1 MAKTWTRGDSSSTVL
16 TVRVR
21 KHWSRFKGKVVES
34 QSLKVLSAWQ
44 GPKQPDLNSA
54 LTLFW
59 AERGTTGP
67 LRTFQ
72 PGGIRG
78 SVSSGI
84 MGDNWTSP
92 HLRKTKH
99 EEFLVCSHFVLIKKQ
114 LTWHR
119 LFFYSYFEMSWILK
133 EARLK
138 TRFGWSS
145 LPDCYQN
152 LPLSFEHLGFHFSL
166 RNNSSPI

>member
-1 MAKTWTRGDSSSTVL
+1 MAKTWIRGDSSRTVL
-16 TVRVR
+16 TVRVT
-21 KHWSRFKGKVVES
+21 KHWSRFNGRAVES
-34 QSLKVLSAWQ
+34 LSLKVLSAWQ
-44 GPKQPDLNSA
+44 GPKQHSLNSA
-54 LTLFW
+54 LTLLW
-59 AERGTTGP
+59 AEHGTRGLSSLGES
-67 LRTFQ
+67 
-72 PGGIRG
+72 IHG

-84 MGDNWTSP
+84 MGDNWTP

-99 EEFLVCSHFVLIKKQ
+99 EEFLVCSHSVPVKKQ

-119 LFFYSYFEMSWILK
+119 LFFYRYLEMSWILK

-152 LPLSFEHLGFHFSL
+152 LPLSLEHPWVSFFLKK
-166 RNNSSPI
+166 